1 MERSPVQLVYG
12 MRSFGQS
19 CYELPVTT
27 GEALFPPGFALAW
40 GIAPASRRGPKPA
53 HSVGRIVEAALALAD
68 EDGFSALSLPKIASR
83 VGFTTNAL
91 YRYVSSKEELL
102 VLLADAAWGPAP
114 ESLSHDD
121 WRDAATGWVHAAL
134 DRFRVHPW
142 LLDLPVRG
150 APVTPNLLGW
160 LEKLLDSMSKT
171 GLPMPDIL
179 GCAVLLDGYARSVA
193 KLARDL
199 HETTTPP
206 VQSAAVA
213 SFLQPLLVERGYPIL
228 ASMMSGGQYEDDAE
242 LPEADVEFGLTRILD
257 GIDVQIRRCV

>member
-1 MERSPVQLVYG
+1 
-12 MRSFGQS
+12 
-19 CYELPVTT
+19 VTT
-27 GEALFPPGFALAW
+27 GEPPLPPGLALAW
-40 GIAPASRRGPKPA
+40 GAAPAARRGRKPA
-53 HSVGRIVEAALALAD
+53 HSVERIVEAALALAD
-68 EDGFSALSLPKIASR
+68 EAGFSALSLPKIASR
-83 VGFTTNAL
+83 VGVTTNAL

-102 VLLADAAWGPAP
+102 VLLADLAWGPAP
-114 ESLSHDD
+114 ESLSREDD
-121 WRDAATGWVHAAL
+121 WRAAATGWVHAAL
-134 DRFRVHPW
+134 DRFRAHPW

-160 LEKLLDSMSKT
+160 LEKLLESMTKT

-199 HETTTPP
+199 RETTTPP

-213 SFLQPLLVERGYPIL
+213 SFLRPLLAERGYPIL
-228 ASMMSGGQYEDDAE
+228 ASMMSGGQYEDDDE

-257 GIDVQIRRCV
+257 GIEVQVGRCV

>member
-1 MERSPVQLVYG
+1 MHSFCQSRCER
-12 MRSFGQS
+12 
-19 CYELPVTT
+19 PVTT
-27 GEALFPPGFALAW
+27 GEPPLPPGLALAW
-40 GIAPASRRGPKPA
+40 GLAPAARRGPKPA
-53 HSVGRIVEAALALAD
+53 HSVERIVDAALTLAD

-83 VGFTTNAL
+83 VGVTTNAL

-114 ESLSHDD
+114 ESLSRDD

-134 DRFRVHPW
+134 DRCRVHPW
-142 LLDLPVRG
+142 LLDLPVHG
-150 APVTPNLLGW
+150 APATPNLLDW
-160 LEKLLDSMSKT
+160 LEKLLESMAKT

-206 VQSAAVA
+206 IQSAAVA

-228 ASMMSGGQYEDDAE
+228 ASMMSGGQYEDDDE

-257 GIDVQIRRCV
+257 GIEVQVRRCV